1 MIKKFLTRLHKLNP
15 KSKSMKKFLTVIFL
29 SGLFFSFKANS
40 TPVLNSL
47 PAAQATIFLDFD
59 GQYVYGSSWNGGA
72 PLDCASSGLTDI
84 QITEVFNRVSEDYRP
99 FNINITTD
107 SVTFLAAP
115 LTKRI
120 RIIVTS
126 TSSWYPNV
134 GGVSY
139 TGSFTWGDD
148 TPGFVFT
155 DKLGPFKPKMIAECC
170 SHESGHT
177 LGLSHQAKYSGT
189 CILLATYNDGIGA
202 GETGWAPVMGNSYY
216 RNFSGWNNGPTPS
229 GCTADQ
235 DNLSIITSLN
245 GFTYRQD
252 DHSDDPNISPTILAV
267 NNNSFSNAGIISTN
281 VDKDVFKIN
290 FSKQG
295 ILHLDAIPFSVGIN
309 NDGANLDVKLTL
321 LNASMQV
328 MQVYDDTLTLN
339 AVIDT
344 MLNAGNY
351 FVIVEGAG
359 NANIS
364 DYGSLGSYTISGT
377 NTPLIAT
384 PIRQV
389 LLTGKIDKSS
399 HSLAWNIISDEPI
412 NNFLLE
418 SSNNGTIF
426 STLATLPFS
435 SKGYNYT
442 PVLKGNIFYR
452 LKANSVAGESVYS
465 NIISLKSN
473 DNSAPKFI
481 VSTLVHDVITIN
493 ASQDFQYKLADL
505 NGRTLNNGSGKA
517 GIITINI
524 NNHPSGIYIIQ
535 ITSNNK
541 RTTERIVR
549 L

>member
-1 MIKKFLTRLHKLNP
+1 
-15 KSKSMKKFLTVIFL
+15 MKKLFTIIFL
-29 SGLFFSFKANS
+29 PGLFFSFKANS
-40 TPVLNSL
+40 TPILSSL
-47 PAAQATIFLDFD
+47 PTAQATIFLDFD
-59 GQYVYGSSWNGGA
+59 GQYVHGSSWNGGS
-72 PLDCASSGLTDI
+72 PLDCASSGLTDV

-107 SVTFLAAP
+107 STAFLAAP

-120 RIIVTS
+120 RIIITS
-126 TSSWYPNV
+126 SSSWYPNV

-148 TPGFVFT
+148 TPGFVFS
-155 DKLGPFKPKMIAECC
+155 DKLGPFRPKMVAECC

-189 CILLATYNDGIGA
+189 CTLLATYNDGIGA
-202 GETGWAPVMGNSYY
+202 GETAWAPVMGNSYY

-235 DNLSIITSLN
+235 DNLSIITSIN

-252 DHSDDPNISPTILAV
+252 DHSDNPNVTPTILTV
-267 NNNSFSNAGIISTN
+267 SNTSFSNSGIISTN

-290 FSKQG
+290 LSKQG
-295 ILHLDAIPFSVGIN
+295 ALHLDVKPFSVGSN
-309 NDGANLDVKLTL
+309 NDGADLDVKVTL
-321 LNASMQV
+321 LNASMQL
-328 MQVYDDTLTLN
+328 MQVYDDPSTLN
-339 AVIDT
+339 AVVDT

-351 FVIVEGAG
+351 FIVVEGAG

-377 NTPLIAT
+377 NTPLTVT

-399 HSLAWNIISDEPI
+399 HTLSWNIISDEPV
-412 NNFLLE
+412 NNLLLE

-426 STLATLPFS
+426 STVATLSSS
-435 SKGYNYT
+435 SKEYTYT

-452 LKANSVAGESVYS
+452 LKANSVTGESVFS
-465 NIISLKSN
+465 NIVSLKSG
-473 DNSAPKFI
+473 DNTTTKNFT
-481 VSTLVHDVITIN
+481 VSTLVHDVITVKS
-493 ASQDFQYKLADL
+493 SQNFEYKLADL
-505 NGRTLNNGSGKA
+505 TGRIIVNGRGRSGVN
-517 GIITINI
+517 TINI
-524 NNHPSGIYIIQ
+524 NNHPNGIYIIQ
-535 ITSNNK
+535 IISNNQ

>member
-1 MIKKFLTRLHKLNP
+1 
-15 KSKSMKKFLTVIFL
+15 MKKLFTIIFL
-29 SGLFFSFKANS
+29 SGWLVSFKANS
-40 TPVLNSL
+40 TPVLNSFPSSL
-47 PAAQATIFLDFD
+47 ATIFLDFD
-59 GQYVYGSSWNGGA
+59 GQYVYGSSWNGGN
-72 PLDCASSGLTDI
+72 PLSCASSGLTDI
-84 QITEVFNRVSEDYRP
+84 QITEVFNRVAEDFRP

-107 SVTFLAAP
+107 SVVFFAAP

-155 DKLGPFKPKMIAECC
+155 DKLGPFRPKMIAECC

-189 CILLATYNDGIGA
+189 CTLLATYNDGIGS

-216 RNFSGWNNGPTPS
+216 RNFSGWNNGPTPN
-229 GCTADQ
+229 GCNADQ
-235 DNLSIITSLN
+235 DNLSIIIAYN
-245 GFTYRQD
+245 GLTYRQD
-252 DHSDDPNISPTILAV
+252 DHSDDPNINPTVLSMT
-267 NNNSFSNAGIISTN
+267 NNAFSNAGIITTN

-290 FSKQG
+290 FSKRG
-295 ILHLDAIPFSVGIN
+295 ALHLDAVPFSVGAN
-309 NDGANLDVKLTL
+309 NDGADLDVKVTL
-321 LNASMQV
+321 MDASMQV
-328 MQVYDDTLTLN
+328 VQVYDDPMTLN

-344 MLNAGNY
+344 VLNAGSY
-351 FVIVEGAG
+351 FLIVEGAG
-359 NANIS
+359 NTNIS

-377 NTPLIAT
+377 NTALIVT

-389 LLTGKIDKSS
+389 LLTGRIDKLA
-399 HSLAWNIISDEPI
+399 HSLAWDVISDDPI

-418 SSNNGTIF
+418 SSSNGTIF
-426 STLATLPFS
+426 STLATLNYS
-435 SKGYNYT
+435 SKEYNYL

-452 LKANSVAGESVYS
+452 LKANSITGESVYS
-465 NIISLKSN
+465 NVISLKAN
-473 DNSAPKFI
+473 DNTAKKFK
-481 VSTLVHDVITIN
+481 VSTLVHDIITVN
-493 ASQDFQYKLADL
+493 APQNFEYKLADID
-505 NGRTLNNGSGKA
+505 GRILNNGSGKA
-517 GIITINI
+517 GINTIHI
-524 NNHPSGIYIIQ
+524 NNHPNGIYIIQ
-535 ITSNNK
+535 ITSDNQ